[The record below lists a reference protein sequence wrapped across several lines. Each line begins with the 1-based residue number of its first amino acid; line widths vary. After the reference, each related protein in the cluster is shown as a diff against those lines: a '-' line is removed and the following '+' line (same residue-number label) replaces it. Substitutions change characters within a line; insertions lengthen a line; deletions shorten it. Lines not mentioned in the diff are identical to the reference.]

1 MITGSGGAVPSS
13 SVRRPAT
20 EVGCGIEGCWPWF
33 VFVLVGVLEGVPR
46 FVVVVL
52 VVPVFPVPVGVVGV
66 PVPPLFWPYAGT
78 RSSPSAA
85 AARPLVFTQTFGVI
99 PPPKILPQLSHHF
112 GAAFVK
118 RAPFRLHARDV

>member
-13 SVRRPAT
+13 SVTRPLT
-20 EVGCGIEGCWPWF
+20 KIGCGIEGCWPW
-33 VFVLVGVLEGVPR
+33 VVLVLVGVLEGVPR

-78 RSSPSAA
+78 SSEEHTSELQAHSFITYA
-85 AARPLVFTQTFGVI
+85 VFCL
-99 PPPKILPQLSHHF
+99 K
-112 GAAFVK
+112 K
-118 RAPFRLHARDV
+118 